1 MNHLKPIPLFTHKN
15 ALHPPSIPP
24 LPKAKKKKEKKTQVI
39 SVGVNPQ
46 RPNMVIRPPCYA
58 SHKH

>member
-24 LPKAKKKKEKKTQVI
+24 PPKAKKKKKENSGYKC
-39 SVGVNPQ
+39 G
-46 RPNMVIRPPCYA
+46 R
-58 SHKH
+58 